1 MMLMRLQDI
10 AAGKQLLRVPLRLA
24 ITDVMEERE
33 QQQLVGQVGDDSV
46 HC

>member
-10 AAGKQLLRVPLRLA
+10 ADGKQLLRVPLGLA

-46 HC
+46 HS